1 MEDQI
6 EIRMEIAARLFEWSL
21 QEADLL
27 LKIIAGAESWVFT
40 YNLNS
45 EVSLLKCTREHPP
58 EIESHR

>member
-6 EIRMEIAARLFEWSL
+6 EIRMEIATRLFEWSL

-40 YNLNS
+40 YNPNS
-45 EVSLLKCTREHPP
+45 EVSQLKGHREHPP
-58 EIESHR
+58 EIECHK

>member
-1 MEDQI
+1 MEAQI
-6 EIRMEIAARLFEWSL
+6 EIRMEIATRLFEWSL

-40 YNLNS
+40 YIHNS
-45 EVSLLKCTREHPP
+45 EVSLLKGTWEHPP

>member
-1 MEDQI
+1 MEDHL

-27 LKIIAGAESWVFT
+27 KVIAGAESWVFT
-40 YNLNS
+40 YNRNS
-45 EVSLLKCTREHPP
+45 EVSLLKGRQEHPP

>member
-1 MEDQI
+1 MEDQP

-27 LKIIAGAESWVFT
+27 LKVIAGAESWVFT
-40 YNLNS
+40 YNPNS
-45 EVSLLKCTREHPP
+45 EVSLLKGTQKHPP